1 MRDNA
6 GSASIITADQIEQEV
21 SLLNRLK
28 SRVTGSV
35 EHEKL
40 VMHIEEQLTGAGLD
54 VRSDALSFT
63 RWAPESDAYPTLQVA
78 GQPVPIASV
87 VPYSGT
93 TGPGGVSGQ
102 LVRLH
107 GPIPAWGKARGKI
120 AVLEVNNFG
129 FPFAALI
136 DTWGND
142 AQWPVMRNPLIA
154 ATLAG
159 LGLTR
164 ARKAG
169 VKAVIFL
176 WRNISD
182 DHAGGQYIPFTMDYQ
197 GIPAVF
203 VSGGAATTVLAGA
216 TRADQAT
223 LTLDY
228 QLIPDSPTRTIWTM
242 VEGTTTPDETVFV
255 VTHTDGVN
263 AVEENGHI
271 AMVAMARAAV
281 LDPPERTTIFVFT
294 SGHMRIPAVTPEG
307 QATQRFLADHPEL
320 WAGGAGRRRAVAG
333 LAIEHLGA
341 REFIDNPDAN
351 ELRPTGRVE
360 PELLYA
366 TTSELAQ
373 LARAEWQPEDGA
385 TLRVSRP
392 TALIHFGEG
401 EPLLHAG
408 IPAIS
413 LVTAPL
419 YLLAEFPGNETE
431 LVDNAALQRQVNNF
445 ERLYRRISSVGT
457 VNFGHAEKPSKTA
470 RFRGFASL
478 LTSIAVTKLAG
489 IRHKF
494 MPAPQF
500 ETDTKS

>member
-1 MRDNA
+1 M
-6 GSASIITADQIEQEV
+6 
-21 SLLNRLK
+21 
-28 SRVTGSV
+28 
-35 EHEKL
+35 
-40 VMHIEEQLTGAGLD
+40 
-54 VRSDALSFT
+54 
-63 RWAPESDAYPTLQVA
+63 
-78 GQPVPIASV
+78 
-87 VPYSGT
+87 
-93 TGPGGVSGQ
+93 
-102 LVRLH
+102 
-107 GPIPAWGKARGKI
+107 
-120 AVLEVNNFG
+120 
-129 FPFAALI
+129 
-136 DTWGND
+136 
-142 AQWPVMRNPLIA
+142 
-154 ATLAG
+154 
-159 LGLTR
+159 
-164 ARKAG
+164 
-169 VKAVIFL
+169 
-176 WRNISD
+176 
-182 DHAGGQYIPFTMDYQ
+182 
-197 GIPAVF
+197 
-203 VSGGAATTVLAGA
+203 
-216 TRADQAT
+216 
-223 LTLDY
+223 TLDY

-281 LDPPERTTIFVFT
+281 LDPPDRTTVFVFT
-294 SGHMRIPAVTPEG
+294 SGHMRIPAVTSEG

-320 WAGGAGRRRAVAG
+320 WAGHAGLRRAVAG

-351 ELRPTGRVE
+351 ELRPTGLVE

-373 LARAEWQPEDGA
+373 LARAEWQPEDGV

-419 YLLAEFPGNETE
+419 YLLAEFPGEETE

-489 IRHKF
+489 IRPKF
-494 MPAPQF
+494 MPASQF